1 MESRVGE
8 HQTPAWRRNNPALE
22 WSCDQALKERGDWDE
37 LITGVSDRLQLRRSH
52 APCHTHTDTGKEE
65 RQEIIQTQN
74 TNTTHRLPW
83 KKLWFEAKLTDPHF
97 LCPVHRKVTTF
108 LTSKTGVSAKPS
120 PSCFVCWKQ
129 MILVNTLFSLKNWD
143 RRLMA
148 AEWKRSFQ

>member
-65 RQEIIQTQN
+65 KQEIIQTQK
-74 TNTTHRLPW
+74 H
-83 KKLWFEAKLTDPHF
+83 KPH
-97 LCPVHRKVTTF
+97 KINI
-108 LTSKTGVSAKPS
+108 
-120 PSCFVCWKQ
+120 
-129 MILVNTLFSLKNWD
+129 M
-143 RRLMA
+143 
-148 AEWKRSFQ
+148 

>member
-65 RQEIIQTQN
+65 RQEILQTQKHKPHS
-74 TNTTHRLPW
+74 TPPSRDATWRPARLVRETCVEI
-83 KKLWFEAKLTDPHF
+83 LED
-97 LCPVHRKVTTF
+97 
-108 LTSKTGVSAKPS
+108 
-120 PSCFVCWKQ
+120 CW
-129 MILVNTLFSLKNWD
+129 V
-143 RRLMA
+143 
-148 AEWKRSFQ
+148 

>member
-65 RQEIIQTQN
+65 RQETTQTQN
-74 TNTTHRLPW
+74 TNPT
-83 KKLWFEAKLTDPHF
+83 
-97 LCPVHRKVTTF
+97 V
-108 LTSKTGVSAKPS
+108 
-120 PSCFVCWKQ
+120 
-129 MILVNTLFSLKNWD
+129 ILVQANIDIWEFKKDMKLYISSVN
-143 RRLMA
+143 
-148 AEWKRSFQ
+148 